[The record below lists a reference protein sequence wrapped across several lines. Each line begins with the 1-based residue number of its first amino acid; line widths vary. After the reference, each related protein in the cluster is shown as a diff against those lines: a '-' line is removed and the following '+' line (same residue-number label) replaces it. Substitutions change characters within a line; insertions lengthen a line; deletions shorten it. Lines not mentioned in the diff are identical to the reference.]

1 MVVSGGQQG
10 NSALYIYIYVP
21 ILLKTP
27 LPARLLHNIEQSS
40 LCSSVETCLI
50 LSFNSLEFL
59 LSLSVIYIK
68 FFLYNSAIQ
77 KSGTWGKQ
85 PLSEC
90 LQIFHLEHEQWEAGL
105 LVK

>member
-1 MVVSGGQQG
+1 MDSKGIQP
-10 NSALYIYIYVP
+10 LP

-27 LPARLLHNIEQSS
+27 RPASLLYNIEQSS
-40 LCSSVETCLI
+40 LCCPVETCWT

-68 FFLYNSAIQ
+68 FFLNNFASQ

-90 LQIFHLEHEQWEAGL
+90 LQMFHLEHEQWEAGL